1 MSSIPHLTDAVE
13 TLLRAGD
20 DPLPRAA
27 RQRLALFVVGVLLV
41 GTVVLRR
48 VATTRTSIARGAA
61 QAASHERRLRRIV
74 NDPQL
79 GAAAPMSGRVVRRV
93 LQRVR
98 PDQRVWLIGDASG
111 RSDGVRTLG
120 AALGDRDRAL
130 PWAWV
135 RWPAQQPQPQA
146 YSTDCQTLRAQAAA
160 ILPAG
165 PSGTALADRA
175 FGCPAVTDLAAA
187 HGWQD
192 LVRARRQTCLRHDDG
207 RMQAVSTLIPPAG
220 TRWCG
225 RGQAFKK
232 QGWRPVSVAASWRV
246 GGPAPLLLVRKL
258 PPAGDLAR
266 PYRRRAAIAAVCRDR
281 TTSGWHW
288 EASQVRDVAHQSALV
303 LALALATLLTRCLGE
318 EAARTILNPP
328 PRAGRRRPRHAR
340 DRLFRVGRDRLWQ
353 RLWQDEPPAITW
365 ELVHVDAP
373 NWSTACW
380 QSARPAATPVHRT
393 GRVGKRAR
401 LRVAAEGN
409 SMHMTRLFCPPLP
422 APPAALLR
430 PFASAARPGA
440 ALLRPYYYAPPRAPR
455 SAAAPLRLCCP
466 SGHSAAAPLLRSS
479 AAALPYPRRP
489 SQSSGA
495 QTAGIHIS
503 NLNAGSARY
512 VASRMPFRS
521 RCERIGC
528 VTGQSTPISGS
539 FQAITPSAEGV

>member
-27 RQRLALFVVGVLLV
+27 RQRLALFVVGVLLA

-207 RMQAVSTLIPPAG
+207 RMQACSTLIPP
-220 TRWCG
+220 
-225 RGQAFKK
+225 
-232 QGWRPVSVAASWRV
+232 VA
-246 GGPAPLLLVRKL
+246 
-258 PPAGDLAR
+258 
-266 PYRRRAAIAAVCRDR
+266 
-281 TTSGWHW
+281 
-288 EASQVRDVAHQSALV
+288 
-303 LALALATLLTRCLGE
+303 
-318 EAARTILNPP
+318 
-328 PRAGRRRPRHAR
+328 RAGA
-340 DRLFRVGRDRLWQ
+340 G
-353 RLWQDEPPAITW
+353 
-365 ELVHVDAP
+365 
-373 NWSTACW
+373 
-380 QSARPAATPVHRT
+380 
-393 GRVGKRAR
+393 
-401 LRVAAEGN
+401 
-409 SMHMTRLFCPPLP
+409 
-422 APPAALLR
+422 
-430 PFASAARPGA
+430 AARPSRSRAGA
-440 ALLRPYYYAPPRAPR
+440 PSAWRPP
-455 SAAAPLRLCCP
+455 
-466 SGHSAAAPLLRSS
+466 G
-479 AAALPYPRRP
+479 
-489 SQSSGA
+489 
-495 QTAGIHIS
+495 
-503 NLNAGSARY
+503 GSA
-512 VASRMPFRS
+512 VQHRS
-521 RCERIGC
+521 CW
-528 VTGQSTPISGS
+528 
-539 FQAITPSAEGV
+539 

>member
-48 VATTRTSIARGAA
+48 VATTRTPIARGAA

-120 AALGDRDRAL
+120 AALGDRGRAL
-130 PWAWV
+130 PWAW
-135 RWPAQQPQPQA
+135 A
-146 YSTDCQTLRAQAAA
+146 
-160 ILPAG
+160 
-165 PSGTALADRA
+165 
-175 FGCPAVTDLAAA
+175 
-187 HGWQD
+187 
-192 LVRARRQTCLRHDDG
+192 
-207 RMQAVSTLIPPAG
+207 
-220 TRWCG
+220 RWCG

-258 PPAGDLAR
+258 PPAGDLVR

-281 TTSGWHW
+281 TTSGWQW

-328 PRAGRRRPRHAR
+328 PRAGRRRPWHAR

-365 ELVHVDAP
+365 ELVRFDAP

-409 SMHMTRLFCPPLP
+409 SMHVTRLFCPPLKAQ
-422 APPAALLR
+422 APVIAVRRKVGVQDGRQPEAEQMGQQQRHIVNSFRVDGRVRVHAASLTD
-430 PFASAARPGA
+430 S
-440 ALLRPYYYAPPRAPR
+440 
-455 SAAAPLRLCCP
+455 
-466 SGHSAAAPLLRSS
+466 
-479 AAALPYPRRP
+479 
-489 SQSSGA
+489 
-495 QTAGIHIS
+495 S
-503 NLNAGSARY
+503 NL
-512 VASRMPFRS
+512 VQ
-521 RCERIGC
+521 I
-528 VTGQSTPISGS
+528 
-539 FQAITPSAEGV
+539 